1 MGTWVAVQTGALI
14 HSCVQINTSIYLL
27 WKSGWR
33 CLKKIK
39 SRITIWSS
47 ISLWA
52 CTQRTRHQG
61 DIYAAMFIA
70 VLIIIAR
77 KGNQPSPTRDEWIM
91 KICCV
96 CKTHYI
102 QPWKKWNHKIFR
114 EINGLRYDV
123 SWGHSI
129 SERNILRNLPPS
141 RSEPTTFIGI
151 RANKCLHRCSVTFG
165 KENKTW

>member
-14 HSCVQINTSIYLL
+14 HSCVQINTSIHLL
-27 WKSGWR
+27 WQSGWR

-52 CTQRTRHQG
+52 CTQRTLHQG

-102 QPWKKWNHKIFR
+102 QPKKNEITKFSGKLMGLGMMLVEVTWSQKETYCVIFPQVDLSLQR
-114 EINGLRYDV
+114 LQAYVQTNV
-123 SWGHSI
+123 
-129 SERNILRNLPPS
+129 
-141 RSEPTTFIGI
+141 FIG
-151 RANKCLHRCSVTFG
+151 VV
-165 KENKTW
+165 